1 MERESVAAA
10 IRAFIV
16 GHFPAAAKRALKD
29 QDALL
34 ESGIVDSLG
43 VLDVVS
49 FIESE
54 FQVKVDDDDLLPE
67 NFQNIECMTAYV
79 ERKRNGGI

>member
-1 MERESVAAA
+1 MQADPVATS
-10 IRAFIV
+10 IRTFIV
-16 GHFPAAAKRALKD
+16 GHFPAAGRRNLRD
-29 QDALL
+29 DDALL

-54 FQVKVDDDDLLPE
+54 FGVKVDDDDLSPE
-67 NFQNIECMTAYV
+67 NFQNIACMTAYIQK
-79 ERKRNGGI
+79 KRNGGV